1 MKQSAV
7 KTLGVA
13 ALGAAFA
20 ATGAGAASA
29 AAGPDAVGA
38 LGTITSTLPL
48 EETAQSLPDG
58 APEALAAGHSAL
70 QSGLKSAK
78 PTTDKLLPLGGDDQ
92 GEGAAD
98 RAMSTKPAPK
108 PADPVKGL
116 LGGVPVVQGLATN
129 SLPTDTV
136 TGALPT
142 RALPTEVL
150 PAAALPTG
158 ALPTQGLPVQGLPVQ
173 GLTPLG

>member
-20 ATGAGAASA
+20 ATGAGVASA

-38 LGTITSTLPL
+38 LSTVTSTLPL

-92 GEGAAD
+92 GEDGAAD

-116 LGGVPVVQGLATN
+116 LGGFPVVQGLGTN
-129 SLPTDTV
+129 ALPTDAV

-142 RALPTEVL
+142 SALPTDAVTG
-150 PAAALPTG
+150 ALPTG
-158 ALPTQGLPVQGLPVQ
+158 ALPTQGLPTTAL
-173 GLTPLG
+173 PLG

>member
-38 LGTITSTLPL
+38 LSTVASTLPL

-78 PTTDKLLPLGGDDQ
+78 PTTDKLLPLGDDQ

-116 LGGVPVVQGLATN
+116 LGGVPVAQGLGTN
-129 SLPTDTV
+129 ALPTDAV
-136 TGALPT
+136 
-142 RALPTEVL
+142 
-150 PAAALPTG
+150 TG
-158 ALPTQGLPVQGLPVQ
+158 ALPTQG
-173 GLTPLG
+173 TPLGAVSGLPLG

>member
-38 LGTITSTLPL
+38 LGTVASTLPL

-78 PTTDKLLPLGGDDQ
+78 PTTDKLLPLGGDEGDDQ
-92 GEGAAD
+92 GEDGGAD
-98 RAMSTKPAPK
+98 RALATKPAPK

-116 LGGVPVVQGLATN
+116 LGGIPVAQGLGTN
-129 SLPTDTV
+129 ALPTDTV

-142 RALPTEVL
+142 NALPTNVL
-150 PAAALPTG
+150 PAGALPTN
-158 ALPTQGLPVQGLPVQ
+158 ALPTQGLPVQGLP
-173 GLTPLG
+173 LG

>member
-29 AAGPDAVGA
+29 AAGPDAVGV
-38 LGTITSTLPL
+38 LGTVASTLPL

-70 QSGLKSAK
+70 QSGLKSAQ
-78 PTTDKLLPLGGDDQ
+78 PTTDKLLPLGD
-92 GEGAAD
+92 GAAD
-98 RAMSTKPAPK
+98 RALATKAAPK

-116 LGGVPVVQGLATN
+116 LGGVPVAQGLGTN
-129 SLPTDTV
+129 ALPTDTV

-142 RALPTEVL
+142 NALPTS
-150 PAAALPTG
+150 
-158 ALPTQGLPVQGLPVQ
+158 ALPTQGLPLGSLPVQ
-173 GLTPLG
+173 GLPLG